1 MSNLGFNMTGKTL
14 EILFYGEIGDDWDG
28 ITAKQFAAELKP
40 HGNATEILLRM
51 NSVGGSVFDGA
62 AIYNILNRH
71 KARVLVDIDG
81 AALSAA
87 SLVAMAGDTIRIAE
101 NAMMM
106 IHNPWMLTIGD
117 DQEHERSRS
126 LLKSMANQYAD
137 TYAKR
142 TGGNIDDIT
151 AMMADETWMTG
162 GEAVDAGF
170 ADEITESK
178 RAAATVRV
186 PQKWYKK
193 TPAAL
198 LAERPLVSDYKDRL
212 QQMVSR
218 KVANA

>member
-1 MSNLGFNMTGKTL
+1 RKGGDAMSNLGFNMTGKTL

-28 ITAKQFAAELKP
+28 ITAKQFAAELNP

-117 DQEHERSRS
+117 DQEHERSRA
-126 LLKSMANQYAD
+126 LLKSMATQYAD

-142 TGGNIDDIT
+142 TGG
-151 AMMADETWMTG
+151 
-162 GEAVDAGF
+162 
-170 ADEITESK
+170 
-178 RAAATVRV
+178 
-186 PQKWYKK
+186 
-193 TPAAL
+193 
-198 LAERPLVSDYKDRL
+198 
-212 QQMVSR
+212 
-218 KVANA
+218 